1 MIFWVILA
9 GVVALAS
16 LSMLTPLYRI
26 RQNESRL
33 AEQEVSVYRD
43 QLREIERDVE
53 RGVIAASE
61 AEAARTEI
69 ARRLI
74 KADASKSEAAPE
86 SAAKRPRQIAALA
99 VVVGIP
105 LVAVGLYLFVGSPNL
120 PDEPLEAR
128 LTAPP
133 EESDTAALIAR
144 VEGYLATHPDDGQG
158 WAVLAPVY
166 VSLGRY
172 DDAVKA
178 YHNAVRLLG
187 STAEREA
194 ALGEAIVQ
202 ANQGVVTKE
211 AEAAFRRA
219 EALDGS
225 LIRPRFY
232 MALAF
237 GQQGHTQ
244 EAIEALQALL
254 AEAPSGA
261 PWIGPVQAALTRL
274 QSIASAAPGP
284 TSGDAEAAANLAPQD
299 RLAMIEG
306 MVARLADRLKTQPDD
321 AEGWARLVRSYM
333 VLGRTDDARTA
344 LDDARVALAGDPDK
358 LATVESEAKAAGL
371 KDGPGQ

>member
-9 GVVALAS
+9 VLAVLAS
-16 LSMLTPLYRI
+16 LSVLMPLYRARRI
-26 RQNESRL
+26 EQRL
-33 AEQEVSVYRD
+33 AGQEVSVYRD

-53 RGVIAASE
+53 RGVIPESE

-74 KADASKSEAAPE
+74 KADASKSDGAPE
-86 SAAKRPRQIAALA
+86 ATSKRPRQIAAWAA
-99 VVVGIP
+99 VVGMP
-105 LVAVGLYLFVGSPNL
+105 LLAIGLYLFVGSPNL
-120 PDEPLEAR
+120 PDDPLEAR
-128 LTAPP
+128 MTAPP
-133 EESDTAALIAR
+133 GESDTAALIAR
-144 VEGYLATHPDDGQG
+144 VEDHLAAHPDDGQG

-166 VSLGRY
+166 VRLGRY
-172 DDAVKA
+172 DDAVTA
-178 YHNAVRLLG
+178 YGNAVRLLG

-202 ANQGVVTKE
+202 ANQGIVTKE

-219 EALDGS
+219 EALDRS
-225 LIRPRFY
+225 LIGPRFY

-261 PWIGPVQAALTRL
+261 PWIAPVRATLDRL
-274 QSIASAAPGP
+274 QSVAAAAPGP
-284 TSGDAEAAANLAPQD
+284 TAGDVEAAANLAPED

-306 MVARLADRLKTQPDD
+306 MVAQLADRLKTQPDD

-333 VLGRTDDARTA
+333 VLGRPDDARTA
-344 LDDARVALAGDPDK
+344 LADARVALAGEPDK
-358 LATVESEAKAAGL
+358 LATVESEAKAVGL
-371 KDGPGQ
+371 QDGPGQ